1 MIKVEVELPAQSAKS
16 YPIFIGQNL
25 LDDVYGIIQKHTN
38 ARRFLVVTN
47 DTVYSLY
54 GEKLKS
60 DMSEFIILPD
70 GEIYKN
76 MDMLNRI
83 LDKALEIQLERNDA
97 IIALGGGVIG
107 DMAGFAA
114 AIYQRGI
121 DFIQVPTTLLAQVDS
136 SVGGKVAVNH
146 ALGKNMIGCFY
157 QPKVVIADTLTLNTL
172 DERQFKTGLSEVL
185 KYAYIEKSCND
196 KEVYNL
202 FEFLKDYKDEILSKD
217 SEILADLIEI
227 CCRLK
232 ACVVNQDEKEKGL
245 RAILNFGHTYA
256 HAIENL
262 THYEKYT
269 HGEAVSIGMKA
280 IFNLAYS
287 LDYISEDYYI
297 FSVQLLVDY
306 GLITELIDKFDVD
319 EFYNAMFS
327 DKKVAD
333 KKINFIMPIK
343 EKEVAK
349 KNNIDKN
356 LVVQGIL

>member
-1 MIKVEVELPAQSAKS
+1 MRKLEVKITDQKEKS
-16 YPIFIGQNL
+16 YPIYIGQGL
-25 LDDVYGIIQKHTN
+25 LDDVYELIEKNTS

-60 DMSEFIILPD
+60 DNSEFIILPD

-76 MDMLNRI
+76 MDMLSRI
-83 LDKALEIQLERNDA
+83 LDKAMEIKLERKDA

-157 QPKVVIADTLTLNTL
+157 QPKAVIADTNTLNTL
-172 DERQFKTGLSEVL
+172 DDRQYKTGLAEVL
-185 KYAYIEKSCND
+185 KYAFIEKSCND
-196 KEVYNL
+196 NEDYNL
-202 FEFLKDYKDEILSKD
+202 FEFLKDYKEEIIQKD
-217 SEILADLIEI
+217 AETLQGLIEI
-227 CCRLK
+227 CCSLK
-232 ACVVNQDEKEKGL
+232 AAVVNQDEKEKGL

-280 IFNLAYS
+280 IFNLAYT
-287 LDYISEDYYI
+287 LDIITEEYYIS
-297 FSVQLLVDY
+297 SVQLLDDY
-306 GLITELIDKFDVD
+306 GLITELTDKFDTD
-319 EFYNAMFS
+319 EFYNAMCS

-333 KKINFIMPIK
+333 KKINFVMPIK
-343 EKEVAK
+343 EKEVCFR
-349 KNNIDKN
+349 NNIDKN
-356 LVVQGIL
+356 LVIQGIL

>member
-1 MIKVEVELPAQSAKS
+1 MRKVEVKIAQQKEKS
-16 YPIFIGQNL
+16 YPILIGEGL
-25 LDDVYGIIQKHTN
+25 LEDIYSYIEKHTS

-54 GEKLKS
+54 GEKLKGEN
-60 DMSEFIILPD
+60 SEFIILPD

-76 MDMLNRI
+76 CDMLNRI
-83 LDKALEIQLERNDA
+83 LDKALEIKLERKDA

-157 QPKVVIADTLTLNTL
+157 QPKLVVADTNTLNSL

-185 KYAYIEKSCND
+185 KYSFIEKSCND
-196 KEVYNL
+196 SEDYNL
-202 FEFLKDYKDEILSKD
+202 FEFLKDYKDEIFEKEPDTLKN
-217 SEILADLIEI
+217 LIEI
-227 CCRLK
+227 CVRLK
-232 ACVVNQDEKEKGL
+232 SAVVNQDEKEKGL

-269 HGEAVSIGMKA
+269 HGEAVSMGMKA
-280 IFNLAYS
+280 IFNLAYTMD
-287 LDYISEDYYI
+287 LISEDYYI
-297 FSVQLLVDY
+297 SAVQLLNDY
-306 GLITELIDKFDVD
+306 GLITELTDKFDVE
-319 EFYNAMFS
+319 EFYNAMSS

-333 KKINFIMPIK
+333 KKINFIMPVR
-343 EKEVAK
+343 EKEVCI